1 MGDIQLIGMMMLKMW
16 WVFVGCGLGAIYGRH
31 IIKDMEE

>member
-1 MGDIQLIGMMMLKMW
+1 MGDIQLMGMIMLKMW
-16 WVFVGCGLGAIYGRH
+16 WVFVGGGIGYLYGRH